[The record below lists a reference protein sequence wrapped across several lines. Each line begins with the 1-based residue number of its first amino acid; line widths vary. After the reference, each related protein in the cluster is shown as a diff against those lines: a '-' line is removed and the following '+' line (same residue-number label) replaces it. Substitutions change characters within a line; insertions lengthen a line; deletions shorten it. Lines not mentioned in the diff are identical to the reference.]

1 MEEQSTVDSQKK
13 DAAPYKQCL
22 NCGTDLQGTYCH
34 KCGQQASNPTPKV
47 WEFILEYLNNAF
59 IWDTKCVTTIW
70 QLIRRPGYLTNAFNA
85 GKFVAYE
92 HPLKLNMFFLFVF
105 VTLFLLFSDIHKAGE
120 SFSSLTKNELVR
132 PYLSLSIVTEDPDY
146 SLKMERSE
154 RDTVLLALPLEYAK
168 EFPKIVHVVSEK
180 TNHYGEKLDTLVAS
194 IPKILIQDKILI
206 SNGSEV
212 YAFSNTNDLVDQS
225 IMLEILARLGKKLL
239 EILTQYFPLI
249 FLLTSPLLAF
259 AVKLLHR
266 KRKKPTISF
275 FIFAL
280 HYTAFIELM
289 LLLVYLLYL
298 TIHPS
303 FDVLEWIMILSSCVY
318 LTIAVKNVYN
328 NHSWTKSIMKA
339 FFISLVYL
347 LICLMAFFVIFV
359 IAIFAIALQTD
370 PDAILVA

>member
-1 MEEQSTVDSQKK
+1 MKEQSTENLQK
-13 DAAPYKQCL
+13 DGVPPYRKCL
-22 NCGTDLQGTYCH
+22 NCGTDLRGMYCH
-34 KCGQQASNPTPKV
+34 KCGQQASSPTPKV
-47 WEFILEYLNNAF
+47 GEFILEYLNNAY
-59 IWDTKCVTTIW
+59 IWDPKFFLTIW
-70 QLIRRPGYLTNAFNA
+70 NLVRRPGFLTNEFNT
-85 GKFVAYE
+85 GRFVAYE

-180 TNHYGEKLDTLVAS
+180 TNHNGEKLDTLVAS
-194 IPKILIQDKILI
+194 IPNILIQDKILT

-259 AVKLLHR
+259 AV
-266 KRKKPTISF
+266 
-275 FIFAL
+275 
-280 HYTAFIELM
+280 
-289 LLLVYLLYL
+289 
-298 TIHPS
+298 
-303 FDVLEWIMILSSCVY
+303 
-318 LTIAVKNVYN
+318 
-328 NHSWTKSIMKA
+328 
-339 FFISLVYL
+339 
-347 LICLMAFFVIFV
+347 
-359 IAIFAIALQTD
+359 
-370 PDAILVA
+370 

>member
-1 MEEQSTVDSQKK
+1 MEEQSTGNLQKEK
-13 DAAPYKQCL
+13 AAPYKQCL
-22 NCGTDLQGTYCH
+22 NCGTDLQGVYCH

-47 WEFILEYLNNAF
+47 WEFILEYMNNAF
-59 IWDTKCVTTIW
+59 IWDTKCLVTVW
-70 QLIRRPGYLTNAFNA
+70 QLIRRPGFLTNEFNA
-85 GKFVAYE
+85 GRFVAYE

-180 TNHYGEKLDTLVAS
+180 TNHNGEKLDTLVAS
-194 IPKILIQDKILI
+194 IPRILIQDKILT

-225 IMLEILARLGKKLL
+225 MMLEVLARLGKKLL

-318 LTIAVKNVYN
+318 LTIAVKNVYESN
-328 NHSWTKSIMKA
+328 SWIKSMVKA
-339 FFISLVYL
+339 FLISIVYS
-347 LICLMAFFVIFV
+347 LICFMVFFIIFI
-359 IAIFAIALQTD
+359 IAIFAVVI
-370 PDAILVA
+370 

>member
-1 MEEQSTVDSQKK
+1 
-13 DAAPYKQCL
+13 
-22 NCGTDLQGTYCH
+22 
-34 KCGQQASNPTPKV
+34 
-47 WEFILEYLNNAF
+47 
-59 IWDTKCVTTIW
+59 
-70 QLIRRPGYLTNAFNA
+70 
-85 GKFVAYE
+85 
-92 HPLKLNMFFLFVF
+92 
-105 VTLFLLFSDIHKAGE
+105 
-120 SFSSLTKNELVR
+120 
-132 PYLSLSIVTEDPDY
+132 
-146 SLKMERSE
+146 
-154 RDTVLLALPLEYAK
+154 
-168 EFPKIVHVVSEK
+168 
-180 TNHYGEKLDTLVAS
+180 
-194 IPKILIQDKILI
+194 
-206 SNGSEV
+206 
-212 YAFSNTNDLVDQS
+212 
-225 IMLEILARLGKKLL
+225 MLEILARLGKKLL

-347 LICLMAFFVIFV
+347 LICLMAFLVIFV